1 MQRFAWAGATLL
13 SAIQLAALFALGAI
27 WGASY
32 IFIRVAVEPFGP
44 LFLMFVRVALSG
56 MILQGYAR
64 LRRQKLNILGHWR
77 RFIVLGFL
85 GSALPFSLIAW
96 AELTVT
102 ASMAAILM
110 STTPLFTT
118 FVAAVGLGERLTVYK
133 LIGAILGII
142 GVTVTVGGSD
152 MAMNMEALAATIALL
167 AATLSYA
174 IGGVYA
180 KRFFTGLNNLSMST
194 GQLLF
199 AAIILAPFAAMDLP
213 DHALPVDALLAA
225 LALVVLCT
233 AFAYQLYYY
242 LVISAGPINALTV
255 TLLIPVFGVIFGA
268 ILLQESI
275 SPGIIVGLAIVLC
288 SVGLVTG
295 IISPRRQQYKTN
307 PSRAA

>member
-1 MQRFAWAGATLL
+1 MSPVQLTALL
-13 SAIQLAALFALGAI
+13 ALGAI

-32 IFIRVAVEPFGP
+32 IFIRVAVEPLGP
-44 LFLMFVRVALSG
+44 LFLMFIRVALSG
-56 MILQGYAR
+56 LILLTYAR
-64 LRRQKLNILGHWR
+64 LRRRKLNIRGHWR

-118 FVAAVGLGERLTVYK
+118 FVAAAGLGERLTIAK
-133 LIGAILGII
+133 LIGAVLGIV

-152 MAMNMEALAATIALL
+152 MTLTFEAVAAILALL

-174 IGGVYA
+174 LGGVYA
-180 KRFFTGLNNLSMST
+180 KRYFTGLNNLSMSS
-194 GQLLF
+194 GQMI
-199 AAIILAPFAAMDLP
+199 AASFVLAPVSLADLP
-213 DHALPVDALLAA
+213 PHAPSFEVLLAT

-242 LVISAGPINALTV
+242 LIISAGPINALTV
-255 TLLIPVFGVIFGA
+255 TLLVPIFGVIFGA
-268 ILLQESI
+268 LLLGESI
-275 SPGIIVGLAIVLC
+275 SPGIIAGLVIVLF

-295 IISPRRQQYKTN
+295 MISPRRRYYKAN
-307 PSRAA
+307 PSEAA

>member
-1 MQRFAWAGATLL
+1 MSVAE
-13 SAIQLAALFALGAI
+13 LAALFALGGI

-32 IFIRVAVEPFGP
+32 IFIRVAVEPLGP
-44 LFLMFVRVALSG
+44 FFLMFIRVALSG
-56 MILQGYAR
+56 LILLVYAR
-64 LRRQKLNILGHWR
+64 LRRQRLNIRGHWR
-77 RFIVLGFL
+77 HFMVLGFL

-118 FVAAVGLGERLTVYK
+118 LVAAVGLGEGLTLYK
-133 LIGAILGII
+133 LIGALLGII

-152 MAMNMEALAATIALL
+152 IALELDVLAAILALL

-174 IGGVYA
+174 LGGVYA
-180 KRFFTGLNNLSMST
+180 KRYFKGLNNLSMSS
-194 GQLLF
+194 GQMLAASLWLLPV
-199 AAIILAPFAAMDLP
+199 AIVDLP
-213 DHALPVDALLAA
+213 QGELPAEALLAT

-242 LVISAGPINALTV
+242 LIISAGPIKALTV
-255 TLLIPVFGVIFGA
+255 TLLVPIFGVFLGA
-268 ILLQESI
+268 LMLGEAIG
-275 SPGIIVGLAIVLC
+275 PGIILGLAIVLF

-295 IISPRRQQYKTN
+295 MISPRRRYLPQL
-307 PSRAA
+307 SRRN

>member
-1 MQRFAWAGATLL
+1 M
-13 SAIQLAALFALGAI
+13 SAIQLTALFALGAI

-32 IFIRVAVEPFGP
+32 IFIRIAVEPLGP

-56 MILQGYAR
+56 LILLAYAR
-64 LRRQKLNILGHWR
+64 LRGQKLKIRGHWR

-102 ASMAAILM
+102 ASIAAILM

-133 LIGAILGII
+133 LIGAVLGIV
-142 GVTVTVGGSD
+142 GVTLTVGGSD
-152 MAMNMEALAATIALL
+152 MALSLEGLAAIVALL

-180 KRFFTGLNNLSMST
+180 KRYFRGLNNLSMSS
-194 GQLLF
+194 GQMI
-199 AAIILAPFAAMDLP
+199 AAAVVLAPVSAVNLP
-213 DHALPVDALLAA
+213 RHALPSEALMAT

-233 AFAYQLYYY
+233 AVAYQLYYY
-242 LVISAGPINALTV
+242 LIISAGPINALTV
-255 TLLIPVFGVIFGA
+255 TLLVPIFGVIFGA
-268 ILLQESI
+268 LLLDESI
-275 SPGIIVGLAIVLC
+275 SPGIIAGLVIVLF

-295 IISPRRQQYKTN
+295 MVSPRPQRFKRN
-307 PSRAA
+307 PSNAAQSG

>member
-1 MQRFAWAGATLL
+1 MSVT
-13 SAIQLAALFALGAI
+13 QLAALFALGAI

-32 IFIRVAVEPFGP
+32 IFIRVAVEPLGP
-44 LFLMFVRVALSG
+44 IFLMFARVALSG
-56 MILQGYAR
+56 LILLAYAR
-64 LRRQKLNILGHWR
+64 LRRQKLNIRGHWR

-118 FVAAVGLGERLTVYK
+118 FVAAIGLGERLTLYK
-133 LIGAILGII
+133 LIGAVLGIL

-152 MAMNMEALAATIALL
+152 MAMNLEVISATFALL

-180 KRFFTGLNNLSMST
+180 KRYFSGLNNLSMSS
-194 GQLLF
+194 GQMI
-199 AAIILAPFAAMDLP
+199 AAAVVLAPVSAVNLP
-213 DHALPVDALLAA
+213 GGALPLEALLAT
-225 LALVVLCT
+225 LALIVLCT

-242 LVISAGPINALTV
+242 LIISAGPINALTV
-255 TLLIPVFGVIFGA
+255 TLLVPIFGVIFGA
-268 ILLQESI
+268 LMLGESI
-275 SPGIIVGLAIVLC
+275 SPGIVAGLVIVLF

-295 IISPRRQQYKTN
+295 MISPRRRYKAN
-307 PSRAA
+307 PSKAG